1 MKDEKNEDVEEALI
15 ATSSE
20 VEDSR
25 AEDADIAS
33 EATDEGRDGVKAE
46 GEAAKAPSIFDSFEP
61 PPEVDPNH
69 FGPIPIVPD
78 PQDSDDAGT
87 ETAPSIPALFALPDD
102 EIATD
107 TGDKEAGDTSEEG
120 PADVEAEGSQEA
132 NDSQDSDELDDDAS
146 DDNSDEAYDSDSNES
161 PDETQ
166 AGSLLHDLF
175 GDETDNEAPNPK
187 AVSTPIIG
195 DVEAPADLPH
205 WTEPA
210 TGQVPKVV
218 VADQDGEVWSDL
230 SGPRWHGEG
239 PEWAGDDLA
248 DVFGFTPAE
257 ESSELIDDAKVDHDD
272 LPNAGAPQRSPIPRQ
287 RPTAQPAKPSGG
299 RNVPQAIMVGA
310 LVAALA
316 LAAFYFG
323 KATTVALI
331 TLIAVLG
338 GLELFNKMR
347 EVGVHPATL
356 LGTVA
361 AGAMPL
367 AAYHRGPAGFMTVA
381 ALLVVFGALWYIV
394 GADTH
399 RPALNMGLTMLGVIW
414 VGGLA
419 SFAALII
426 QLPDGISI
434 LLVAVVVTVVF
445 DTGAYAGGR
454 MLGKTPFHSA
464 SPNKTW
470 EGTLIGVVASIAA
483 AEVLGL
489 WNISAFSENLWHFL
503 LVGLLAGILAPLGD
517 LTESIIKRDLGVKD
531 MGTLLPGHGGVL
543 DRVDGLLF
551 VLPGI
556 YYLALLLL

>member
-1 MKDEKNEDVEEALI
+1 M
-15 ATSSE
+15 
-20 VEDSR
+20 
-25 AEDADIAS
+25 
-33 EATDEGRDGVKAE
+33 
-46 GEAAKAPSIFDSFEP
+46 
-61 PPEVDPNH
+61 
-69 FGPIPIVPD
+69 
-78 PQDSDDAGT
+78 
-87 ETAPSIPALFALPDD
+87 
-102 EIATD
+102 
-107 TGDKEAGDTSEEG
+107 
-120 PADVEAEGSQEA
+120 
-132 NDSQDSDELDDDAS
+132 
-146 DDNSDEAYDSDSNES
+146 
-161 PDETQ
+161 
-166 AGSLLHDLF
+166 
-175 GDETDNEAPNPK
+175 
-187 AVSTPIIG
+187 
-195 DVEAPADLPH
+195 
-205 WTEPA
+205 
-210 TGQVPKVV
+210 
-218 VADQDGEVWSDL
+218 
-230 SGPRWHGEG
+230 
-239 PEWAGDDLA
+239 
-248 DVFGFTPAE
+248 
-257 ESSELIDDAKVDHDD
+257 
-272 LPNAGAPQRSPIPRQ
+272 
-287 RPTAQPAKPSGG
+287 
-299 RNVPQAIMVGA
+299 
-310 LVAALA
+310 
-316 LAAFYFG
+316 
-323 KATTVALI
+323 
-331 TLIAVLG
+331 
-338 GLELFNKMR
+338 
-347 EVGVHPATL
+347 HPATL

>member
-1 MKDEKNEDVEEALI
+1 MKDEKNEDVEGALI
-15 ATSSE
+15 EPSSE
-20 VEDSR
+20 AHDSR
-25 AEDADIAS
+25 AQDASASS
-33 EATDEGRDGVKAE
+33 EATESGDEVEADSEEAEVE
-46 GEAAKAPSIFDSFEP
+46 GEAAKASSIFDSFEP

-69 FGPIPIVPD
+69 LGPIPIVPD
-78 PQDSDDAGT
+78 PQDIDGVGT
-87 ETAPSIPALFALPDD
+87 ETAEVATSIPPLFALPDD
-102 EIATD
+102 ELD
-107 TGDKEAGDTSEEG
+107 EGDASSGTSDEG
-120 PADVEAEGSQEA
+120 PTEAEEE
-132 NDSQDSDELDDDAS
+132 DSR
-146 DDNSDEAYDSDSNES
+146 
-161 PDETQ
+161 
-166 AGSLLHDLF
+166 
-175 GDETDNEAPNPK
+175 PK
-187 AVSTPIIG
+187 AVSTPIVG
-195 DVEAPADLPH
+195 DAEAPADLPH

-210 TGQVPKVV
+210 TGQVPRVV

-257 ESSELIDDAKVDHDD
+257 ESSELIDDVKVDHDD

-287 RPTAQPAKPSGG
+287 RPTAQPAKTSGG

-367 AAYHRGPAGFMTVA
+367 ATYHRGPAGFMAVA
-381 ALLVVFGALWYIV
+381 SLLVVFGALWYIV
-394 GADTH
+394 GADSH
-399 RPALNMGLTMLGVIW
+399 RPALNMGLTMLGVMW

-426 QLPDGISI
+426 RLPDGISI

-531 MGTLLPGHGGVL
+531 MGTLLPGHGGIL

-551 VLPGI
+551 VLPGV